1 MKTDLE
7 NKGLSA
13 NSYRFAIVVSRWN
26 SHITSKLLSGARRA
40 LAEANA
46 AVVDTFEVPGAF
58 ELPLASQQAAK
69 TTKYDAVIAL
79 GTVIRGETVH
89 FDLVAENAA
98 RGIAEASLE
107 TGVPILFGVLAVEN
121 IDQANAR
128 SGDGDD
134 NAGYMA
140 AISAIEM
147 ATVLAKLDPK
157 NSARSSSAK

>member
-13 NSYRFAIVVSRWN
+13 SSYRFAIVVSRWN
-26 SHITSKLLSGARRA
+26 SHITSKMLSGARRA

-58 ELPLASQQAAK
+58 ELPLASLQAAK

>member
-13 NSYRFAIVVSRWN
+13 ASYRFAIVVSRWN

-40 LAEANA
+40 LTEANA

-58 ELPLASQQAAK
+58 ELPLASLKAAI

-79 GTVIRGETVH
+79 GAVIRGETVH

-98 RGIAEASLE
+98 RGNTQAGLA

-121 IDQANAR
+121 IDQANER

-134 NAGYMA
+134 NAGYTA
-140 AISAIEM
+140 AVSAIEM
-147 ATVLAKLDPK
+147 AGVLADISSK
-157 NSARSSSAK
+157 NSASSSSAK

>member
-1 MKTDLE
+1 MRTDLE

-13 NSYRFAIVVSRWN
+13 ASYRFAIVVSRWN

-40 LAEANA
+40 LAESNA
-46 AVVDTFEVPGAF
+46 AAVDIFEVPGAF
-58 ELPLASQQAAK
+58 ELPIASLKAAQ
-69 TTKYDAVIAL
+69 TATYDAVIAL

-98 RGIAEASLE
+98 RGITEASLK

-121 IDQANAR
+121 VDQANER
-128 SGDGDD
+128 SGDSDD
-134 NAGYMA
+134 NAGYTA
-140 AISAIEM
+140 AVSAIEM
-147 ATVLAKLDPK
+147 AAVLADISSE

>member
-1 MKTDLE
+1 M
-7 NKGLSA
+7 
-13 NSYRFAIVVSRWN
+13 SRWN

-46 AVVDTFEVPGAF
+46 AAVDTFEVPGAF
-58 ELPLASQQAAK
+58 ELPLASYKAAQ

-98 RGIAEASLE
+98 RGISEASLK

-121 IDQANAR
+121 LDQANER
-128 SGDGDD
+128 SRDNDD
-134 NAGYMA
+134 NAGHA
-140 AISAIEM
+140 AAVSAIEM
-147 ATVLAKLDPK
+147 AAVLADIGYED
-157 NSARSSSAK
+157 SARYSSAK